1 MSSFSGPCCSTPTEW
16 FSGEVFERCLC
27 SIQWKW
33 FVVGAICI
41 NRNWMRTRS
50 DSKFLSHDPWF
61 HRNYLRIR
69 KPLCYL
75 LRTKSECDI
84 HLNVSHYCLTL
95 TSGKWRIIITSR
107 MKSAACHLTPVV
119 YGFVF
124 LRLYRKQK
132 LFFSS
137 LWFQKAKKKL
147 LLFVVVDFNVFIYLI
162 FLL

>member
-16 FSGEVFERCLC
+16 FSAEVFERRLC

-41 NRNWMRTRS
+41 NRNRKRTRS
-50 DSKFLSHDPWF
+50 DWKFLSHDPWF

-107 MKSAACHLTPVV
+107 MKSTACHSVC
-119 YGFVF
+119 GFVF
-124 LRLYRKQK
+124 PRLYRKQK
-132 LFFSS
+132 LSFSS
-137 LWFQKAKKKL
+137 LSFPKAEKKL